1 MKNDINK
8 KNINGIK
15 LRQMIEMI
23 SMKENSKPKVA
34 EYLTRQWI
42 SKYNLI
48 VV

>member
-1 MKNDINK
+1 MISDCVIFLCLNFYPK
-8 KNINGIK
+8 
-15 LRQMIEMI
+15 MIEMI

-34 EYLTRQWI
+34 EYLPRQWI